1 MLAQSFGEQFFN
13 SYVGAFLAAT
23 MMALSSEIIARSPRR
38 TPAVASQ
45 VLAFWFLVPGSRGL
59 LSVTSLLSEDVQS
72 AAIALG
78 QMAILIVAI
87 TLGVLLGTLI
97 ISPQK
102 FVPVT
107 SNTGRLEKIV

>member
-1 MLAQSFGEQFFN
+1 VASASVQ
-13 SYVGAFLAAT
+13 ATIAAAT

-59 LSVTSLLSEDVQS
+59 LSVTSLLSQDIQS
-72 AAIALG
+72 AAIGLG

-87 TLGVLLGTLI
+87 TLGVLVGTLL

-107 SNTGRLEKIV
+107 SNTSRLEKIV